1 MATKGN
7 TLNFRET
14 TIKYVKDILRAKTI
28 SEVIYS
34 ELQDAHLRKL
44 EAETAA
50 EYAHAAMQFN
60 EDRIARLKQRLLEH
74 KENTWTKRRM
84 SLIGKEN
91 LVFGQETKNLEISYK
106 VKTGVEKPKP
116 KSTQTKSVN
125 LQSIQGLNLANDS

>member
-28 SEVIYS
+28 AEVIYA

-60 EDRIARLKQRLLEH
+60 EDRITRLKQRLLEH
-74 KENTWTKRRM
+74 KENT
-84 SLIGKEN
+84 
-91 LVFGQETKNLEISYK
+91 
-106 VKTGVEKPKP
+106 
-116 KSTQTKSVN
+116 
-125 LQSIQGLNLANDS
+125 